1 VHAVFCVTIR
11 LNSSQIHQQHM
22 ATSTIEEQA
31 VRVLRFP
38 LMGLASGLVV
48 ISLLALDFRIDTI
61 HIVIAIVL
69 FAVALS
75 ASYRLADSLARRFAE
90 HISSAFELLRQQ
102 SEATLQTERPLEYS
116 TDVTEAMEL
125 SAVTRRLVERTAE
138 VRQEMKRLEQVRSQF
153 LANVSHELRTPVFAI
168 QGYLETLLEG
178 AENDDKVRHTFIDK
192 AHANARRLNVLL
204 GDLIDISRI
213 ESGEMRMSFRFFN
226 IVDVAREVCSAL
238 EGMSTA
244 QSVKLSVDAPREV
257 LPVLGDKE
265 RITQVLSNLVS
276 NAIRYNKPD
285 GSVVVRF
292 VKEDQYLRIEVEDT
306 GIGIAEEH
314 LPRLFERF
322 YRIDSHRSRATG
334 GSGLGLAIV
343 KHILEAHE
351 TAPEIISKEN
361 EGTRIVF
368 RLRY

>member
-1 VHAVFCVTIR
+1 
-11 LNSSQIHQQHM
+11 M

-38 LMGLASGLVV
+38 LMGLAAGLVV
-48 ISLLALDFRIDTI
+48 MSLLALDFRVDTI

-69 FAVALS
+69 FAVSLT
-75 ASYRLADSLARRFAE
+75 ASYRLADSLSRRFAE
-90 HISSAFELLRQQ
+90 HIASAFDLLRQQ
-102 SEATLQTERPLEYS
+102 SEATLLTERTLEYH
-116 TDVTEAMEL
+116 TDVTEAMALAE
-125 SAVTRRLVERTAE
+125 VTRRLAEKTTE
-138 VRQEMKRLEQVRSQF
+138 VRQEMRRLEQVRSQF

-168 QGYLETLLEG
+168 QGYLETLLDG
-178 AENDDKVRHTFIDK
+178 AENDEKVRHAFIGK
-192 AHANARRLNVLL
+192 AHANALRLNVLL

-226 IVDVAREVCSAL
+226 IVDVARDVCSAL
-238 EGMSTA
+238 EGLSSA
-244 QSVKLSVDAPREV
+244 QSVRLKVDAPRETV
-257 LPVLGDKE
+257 QVLGDKE

-276 NAIRYNKPD
+276 NGIRYNKPD
-285 GSVVVRF
+285 GSVVVRI
-292 VKEDQYLRIEVEDT
+292 VPEEHTIRIEVEDT
-306 GIGIAEEH
+306 GIGIADEH

-351 TAPEIISKEN
+351 TSPEIISREN

-368 RLRY
+368 RLRA

>member
-1 VHAVFCVTIR
+1 
-11 LNSSQIHQQHM
+11 M

-31 VRVLRFP
+31 VRVLRAP

-48 ISLLALDFRIDTI
+48 MSLLALDFRLDTI
-61 HIVIAIVL
+61 HVVIGVVL
-69 FAVALS
+69 FSVALI
-75 ASYRLADSLARRFAE
+75 ASYRLADTLARRFAE
-90 HISSAFELLRQQ
+90 HISSAFELLRHQ
-102 SEATLQTERPLEYS
+102 SEAALVTERTLEYN
-116 TDVTEAMEL
+116 TDVTEAVEL
-125 SAVTRRLVERTAE
+125 AEVTRKLVEKTSD

-168 QGYLETLLEG
+168 QGYLETLLDG
-178 AENDDKVRHTFIDK
+178 AENDVKVRHSFIEK
-192 AHANARRLNVLL
+192 AHVNAQRLNILL

-226 IVDVAREVCSAL
+226 IVDVARDVCSAL
-238 EGMSTA
+238 EGLSSA
-244 QSVKLSVDAPREV
+244 QGVTLRVDAPRES
-257 LPVLGDKE
+257 LQVLGDKE

-276 NAIRYNKPD
+276 NGIRYNKPQ
-285 GSVVVRF
+285 GTVVIRMVPEEYT
-292 VKEDQYLRIEVEDT
+292 VRIEVEDT

-351 TAPEIISKEN
+351 TAPEIVSREN
-361 EGTRIVF
+361 EGTRVIF
-368 RLRY
+368 RLRF

>member
-1 VHAVFCVTIR
+1 
-11 LNSSQIHQQHM
+11 
-22 ATSTIEEQA
+22 
-31 VRVLRFP
+31 
-38 LMGLASGLVV
+38 
-48 ISLLALDFRIDTI
+48 
-61 HIVIAIVL
+61 
-69 FAVALS
+69 
-75 ASYRLADSLARRFAE
+75 
-90 HISSAFELLRQQ
+90 
-102 SEATLQTERPLEYS
+102 
-116 TDVTEAMEL
+116 
-125 SAVTRRLVERTAE
+125 
-138 VRQEMKRLEQVRSQF
+138 
-153 LANVSHELRTPVFAI
+153 VFAI

-351 TAPEIISKEN
+351 TAPESISKEN